1 MKKINRKYLF
11 DTEVGRI
18 AFDREENKEYF
29 LDRELS
35 IKTFDNATVIPASF
49 HSWEENPVVS
59 EGGLFDESGSY
70 IEESSVFHW
79 NLILFNKVVSE
90 KVLKSAEYCDE
101 TVFYGGL
108 FVEHWGHFI
117 VDSMTHLWPFAL
129 YPEKYK
135 DVKVIF
141 LTLYDTKE
149 IEGPYLEFLDL
160 LGIKKN
166 QIILVQ
172 KPLQYKKI
180 IVPESCMS
188 INNFYTKEYKFF
200 IDYVISQ
207 AMAQHVQIKTH
218 KKIYMSRK
226 NWALS
231 YDRDIAEDKIER
243 FFNQNG
249 FKSVSMEQYSFVEQ
263 VHILQNA
270 ENLACAICTLAHN
283 LLFAKD
289 GVQAAIINKTLNYNI
304 TQFMIDD
311 VKKLDVTYI
320 DAFFAMIPVGFGAG
334 PFLFDMNEHLENYAK
349 DNNMKFSRAKMKKTD
364 LIKYFDACFRKVDDI
379 PDSRL
384 RYFKEQYQMMHSRC
398 SFYSPKELLI
408 KKYFYKVLS
417 MFINGKN
424 KYFYNK
430 YIEYKNRLKEYKKV
444 MF

>member
-18 AFDREENKEYF
+18 ALDREENKEYL

-35 IKTFDNATVIPASF
+35 IKTFDNATVIPISF

-59 EGGLFDESGSY
+59 EGGLFDESGAY

-79 NLILFNKVVSE
+79 YLKLFNSVVSDE
-90 KVLKSAEYCDE
+90 ALNSAEYCDE

-108 FVEHWGHFI
+108 FFEHWGHFI
-117 VDSMTHLWPFAL
+117 IDSMTHLWPFAL

-166 QIILVQ
+166 QIILVK

-180 IVPESCMS
+180 IVSESCMS

-207 AMAQHVQIKTH
+207 AMARPVHIKTH

-231 YDRDIAEDKIER
+231 YNRDIGEDKIER
-243 FFNQNG
+243 FFNKNG
-249 FKSVSMEQYSFVEQ
+249 FKSVSMEQHSFVEQ

-270 ENLACAICTLAHN
+270 EDIASAICTLPHN
-283 LLFAKD
+283 LIFAKD
-289 GVQAAIINKTLNYNI
+289 GVRATIINKAVIYN
-304 TQFMIDD
+304 TAQFMIDD

-320 DAFFAMIPVGFGAG
+320 DAFFSMIPADFGIG
-334 PFLFDMNEHLENYAK
+334 PFLFDVNEHLENYAK
-349 DNNMKFSRAKMKKTD
+349 DNNMKFSRVRMKRAD

-384 RYFKEQYQMMHSRC
+384 KIFKEMYKVMHSRC
-398 SFYSPKELLI
+398 YLYSRKELFI

-417 MFINGKN
+417 MFMNGKN

-430 YIEYKNRLKEYKKV
+430 YLEYKNRLKEYKI
-444 MF
+444 

>member
-18 AFDREENKEYF
+18 ALDREENKEYF

-35 IKTFDNATVIPASF
+35 IKTFDSATVIPASF
-49 HSWEENPVVS
+49 RSWTENPVVS
-59 EGGLFDESGSY
+59 EGGLFDESGAY

-141 LTLYDTKE
+141 LTLYETKK
-149 IEGPYLEFLDL
+149 IKGPYLEFLNL
-160 LGIKKN
+160 LGIKEE

-207 AMAQHVQIKTH
+207 AMAQPVQIKTH

-289 GVQAAIINKTLNYNI
+289 GIKATFINKICLPNLL
-304 TQFMIDD
+304 QFLVDD
-311 VKKLDVTYI
+311 VKNLDVTYI
-320 DAFFAMIPVGFGAG
+320 DAYRTLYPVHVGKG
-334 PFLFDMNEHLENYAK
+334 PFLFCVNKN
-349 DNNMKFSRAKMKKTD
+349 
-364 LIKYFDACFRKVDDI
+364 LI
-379 PDSRL
+379 
-384 RYFKEQYQMMHSRC
+384 
-398 SFYSPKELLI
+398 
-408 KKYFYKVLS
+408 
-417 MFINGKN
+417 N
-424 KYFYNK
+424 
-430 YIEYKNRLKEYKKV
+430 
-444 MF
+444 